1 MKKSAVAVQDA
12 LDRHGITSR
21 VVELPA
27 STRTAKDAAEAIGCD
42 VAQIAKSIIFR
53 LKDSNTAVLVI
64 ASGSNRIDEKIVS
77 KLVDASIEQADPN
90 FVRTVTGF
98 AIGGVPPTGH
108 TNQLKTFIDTDI
120 FQFEKIWAA
129 AGTPNAVFCL
139 SPAELEL
146 ISGGTLAAVSKAPD
160 AN

>member
-1 MKKSAVAVQDA
+1 MKKSVLTVQDA
-12 LDRHGITSR
+12 LDRHGIPSR

-27 STRTAKDAAEAIGCD
+27 STRTAKDAAKAIGCD
-42 VAQIAKSIIFR
+42 VGQIAKSIIFR
-53 LKDSNTAVLVI
+53 FKDSNSAVLVI

-77 KLVDASIEQADPN
+77 GLLGAPIEQADAN

-108 TNQLKTFIDTDI
+108 ANHLQTFIDADI
-120 FQFEKIWAA
+120 KQFDEIWAA

-146 ISGGTLAAVSKAPD
+146 ISGGTIAKVTS
-160 AN
+160 